1 MLPEVCIQRVRIKD
15 YESRKEFFEK
25 VIKMWSDKESDK
37 DYLNFGEVSNL
48 AVDIL
53 MSPDMLPVSIG
64 IFGNWG
70 SGKSSLLRL
79 IEQQIEK
86 RDQEYMV
93 INFDAWLYQ
102 GYDDARVSL
111 LEVIARKLDATAKGN
126 ETLLQK
132 TKNLLSRVNTFR
144 AMGLLAEGI
153 ALTHGVP
160 TGGLFYKGV
169 SAIEKV
175 LSSVQGK
182 DDINKEDFKD
192 LKKTAKEGIETFN
205 GLIKKIPPTTP
216 PQQIDAF
223 RKEYGEILK
232 EIGKPLI
239 VIIDNLDR
247 CLPANAIHTLEAI
260 RLFLFL
266 PKTAFIIA
274 ADEEMI
280 REAVAEYFKGTSDR
294 HQIDYI
300 DKLIQVPIR
309 VPRTGIREIR
319 SYLFML
325 FALASDI
332 QKDILE
338 KLRSELERSL
348 QKSWQEPPIEKET
361 ALALIEKS
369 EDTTFIKMFE
379 LADRIAP
386 ILATSPFIQGNPR
399 IVKRLLNVVK
409 MRKKVADRRK
419 ISLDESIITKL
430 VIFERCTGAEA
441 TADLYRLIDAEL
453 GKPKIFDLIEND
465 SSNALPDK
473 GLPESWTK
481 NNTTSTFI
489 KKWSQLEPSLKN
501 VDLRAAVYLS
511 RETMPIGAYTV
522 GLSVQ
527 GKEALT
533 TLVNVRNLSSVAA
546 QNVLKQLPLE
556 EQVLVMEGIINHL
569 RQVSDWT
576 TQPKGFAGAVLLAKH
591 SDVAS
596 KILKRF
602 INQLP
607 SQNPWMTTMIKDENW
622 NKEEV

>member
-1 MLPEVCIQRVRIKD
+1 
-15 YESRKEFFEK
+15 
-25 VIKMWSDKESDK
+25 MWSDKESDK

-53 MSPDMLPVSIG
+53 MAPDMLPVSIG

-70 SGKSSLLRL
+70 AGKSSLLRL
-79 IEQQIEK
+79 IEQEIEK
-86 RDQEYMV
+86 QDQKYMI

-111 LEVIARKLDATAKGN
+111 LEVIARKLNTTAKGN

-132 TKNLLSRVNTFR
+132 TKNLLSRVNAFR

-153 ALTHGVP
+153 ALAHGVP
-160 TGGLFYKGV
+160 TGGSLYKGI

-175 LSSVQGK
+175 LSSFQGEDGISKK
-182 DDINKEDFKD
+182 DFQD
-192 LKKTAKEGIETFN
+192 LQKTAKEGMETFS
-205 GLIKKIPPTTP
+205 GLIKKVPPTTP

-232 EIGKPLI
+232 EIEKPLI

-274 ADEEMI
+274 AEEEMI

-325 FALASDI
+325 FASASDI

-338 KLRSELERSL
+338 KLRSELEKSL
-348 QKSWQEPPIEKET
+348 QKSWQEAPIEKET

-369 EDTTFIKMFE
+369 KDTIFIKMFE

-409 MRKKVADRRK
+409 MRKKVADRRE

-430 VIFERCTGAEA
+430 VIFERCAGAEA
-441 TADLYRLIDAEL
+441 TADLYQLIDAEL
-453 GKPKIFDLIEND
+453 GNPKIFDLIEND
-465 SSNALPDK
+465 SSNTLPNK

-501 VDLRAAVYLS
+501 IDLRAAVYLS

-533 TLVNVRNLSSVAA
+533 ALVNVRNLSSVAA
-546 QNVLKQLPLE
+546 QNALKQLPLE
-556 EQVLVMEGIINHL
+556 EQVLVMEGIINYL
-569 RQVSDWT
+569 RQVSDWA
-576 TQPKGFAGAVLLAKH
+576 TQPKGFAGAVLLARH

-622 NKEEV
+622 NKEDV